1 MLFLNQKIQYGKK
14 YIFIV
19 FLMLSF
25 LIFSTSI
32 TFAQPTSVIYL
43 LNIEGAINPITAQ
56 YIVDGIEEAED
67 KQAEC
72 VIIQMD
78 TPGGLDESM
87 RNIIKKMLNSRVP
100 VVIYI
105 APQGARAASAGAFI
119 TMAANIAAMAP
130 GTNIG
135 AAHPVAMGEGQID
148 EETKAK
154 IVNDAAAYIK
164 SIANSRNRNE
174 EIAEKFV
181 RDSLS
186 ITEQEA
192 LENNIIEFIASSVD
206 ELIFMIDG
214 VKVTTAEG
222 DRKLNTLGKEIIE
235 YKMSAKDLFLHSLTN
250 PNIAYI
256 LLFLGIFGILGEFNN
271 PGALFPGIFGSIC
284 LILAFVAFQM
294 IAINFAGF
302 ILIALGIIFFI
313 FEMYTPTFG
322 LLTAGGIIS
331 LILGSFM
338 LTKDLAPYLKIS
350 TGIILTMVLATAGF
364 FIFALTKGIKIQR
377 KKPIFG
383 KESMIGMIGTARTDL
398 NPNGQVFLHG
408 EIWQATTSDEK
419 PVKKGE
425 QVIVEALD
433 GLRLIVKKTDTDKK
447 EE

>member
-43 LNIEGAINPITAQ
+43 LNVEGTIDPITAQ
-56 YIVDGIEEAED
+56 YMIEGIREAND
-67 KQAEC
+67 NQAEC

-87 RNIIKKMLNSRVP
+87 RNIIKEMLNSRVP

-214 VKVTTAEG
+214 VKVTTSEG

-235 YKMSAKDLFLHSLTN
+235 YKMSTKDLFLHSLTN